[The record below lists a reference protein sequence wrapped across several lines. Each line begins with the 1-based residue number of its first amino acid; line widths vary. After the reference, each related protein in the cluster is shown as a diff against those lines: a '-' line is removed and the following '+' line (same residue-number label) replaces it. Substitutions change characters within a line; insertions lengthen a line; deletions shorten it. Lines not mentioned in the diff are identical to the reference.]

1 MNIYKVPFLDFFFVN
16 CVIGFVFVVLKLL
29 KNGKRTHWDDEED
42 KRCPR
47 MFFFVC
53 FII

>member
-1 MNIYKVPFLDFFFVN
+1 MNIYKVPFLYFFVN

-29 KNGKRTHWDDEED
+29 KNGKITHLDEEED